1 MTRSE
6 PGTAEQDRSCETFQ
20 SLALPHLDG
29 LYRFALRLTGDPSVA
44 EDLVQETFLK
54 GLRSFG
60 SLRDAS
66 RAKPWLFR
74 ILSRLV
80 TDRHRHRSAAREVPL
95 KDDETLDR
103 FSLSD
108 RIVDEDPFPYSDDLH
123 GDFLAQ
129 FHDEDVRRA
138 LLALPEAYRLPVV
151 LVYVEDL
158 TYREL
163 ADVLECPIGTVMSR
177 LHRGRKALEHELWEC
192 AKRRGIIKESQQ

>member
-1 MTRSE
+1 
-6 PGTAEQDRSCETFQ
+6 
-20 SLALPHLDG
+20 
-29 LYRFALRLTGDPSVA
+29 
-44 EDLVQETFLK
+44 
-54 GLRSFG
+54 
-60 SLRDAS
+60 
-66 RAKPWLFR
+66 
-74 ILSRLV
+74 
-80 TDRHRHRSAAREVPL
+80 VPL

-103 FSLSD
+103 FSLYD